1 MKFVVAVAAVLS
13 LLVACGVDRG
23 GPQVNQQSVIT
34 ETVEASPETFA
45 LGTELSASGAVAE
58 RGTSDAVVRGG
69 EVYVSVDVHGA
80 SISQKIEVQWLD
92 PNGEVI
98 RSEERHVSQGA
109 RYIPFS
115 SGRTKDWKPGA
126 HRAVIVIDG
135 RRVSEKKFAVM

>member
-1 MKFVVAVAAVLS
+1 LKFVVAVAAVLS

-23 GPQVNQQSVIT
+23 GQKVNQQSVIT

-45 LGTELSASGAVAE
+45 LGTELSPSGAVAE
-58 RGTSDAVVRGG
+58 RGISDAVVRGG

-80 SISQKIEVQWLD
+80 STNQKIEVQWLD

-98 RSEERHVSQGA
+98 RSEERRVSQGA
-109 RYIPFS
+109 QYIPFS
-115 SGRTKDWKPGA
+115 SGRTEDWKPGA